1 MQLSLSMV
9 VRDEAARL
17 ERCLTSVAGFVDEM
31 VVVDTGSQDETVAI
45 AERLGARVEHLPWPG
60 DFAPARNHALQAL
73 RGEWVLVLDGDE
85 QLLPEA
91 IPLLRKLMA
100 EPEALLIN
108 LLRLE
113 EGARQAPYSSVS
125 RLFRRHPAIQWSG
138 AYHAQIDDSV
148 STLLQSEPHW
158 RVLDC
163 PIPALRHEGYRPELL
178 AGSGKAERLRAAM
191 EAELSRHPGDPY
203 ACAKLGGL
211 EWSEGHG
218 QRAVALLE
226 EGLAHCGAEQ
236 TAERFELLL
245 HLALARSAAAPA
257 QAADLYRQALALP
270 LNPRVAVA
278 AQLNLSVLLLEQ
290 GLLAEAAEQAEAAT
304 AAAPELARAWLQ
316 RGLVARQRGE
326 LQGAVEAYRQAIAR
340 DPELAEAHQNL
351 AVACLLSGDIQGARS
366 GFRRALSCLRLQGR
380 SAEAEA
386 LARQAGQLVKL
397 DP

>member
-9 VRDEAARL
+9 VRDEASRL

>member
-60 DFAPARNHALQAL
+60 DFAPARNHALQAV

-148 STLLQSEPHW
+148 STLLQSEPQW

>member
-1 MQLSLSMV
+1 V
-9 VRDEAARL
+9 
-17 ERCLTSVAGFVDEM
+17 
-31 VVVDTGSQDETVAI
+31 
-45 AERLGARVEHLPWPG
+45 
-60 DFAPARNHALQAL
+60 
-73 RGEWVLVLDGDE
+73 
-85 QLLPEA
+85 
-91 IPLLRKLMA
+91 
-100 EPEALLIN
+100 
-108 LLRLE
+108 
-113 EGARQAPYSSVS
+113 
-125 RLFRRHPAIQWSG
+125 
-138 AYHAQIDDSV
+138 
-148 STLLQSEPHW
+148 
-158 RVLDC
+158 
-163 PIPALRHEGYRPELL
+163 PALRHEGYRPELL

-226 EGLAHCGAEQ
+226 EGLAHCRPDQ

-245 HLALARSAAAPA
+245 HLALARSEAAPA